1 MVALTDSRT
10 SLEERLG
17 FAPQSALFARAVT
30 HSSFSGEHDVESNE
44 RLEFLGDAVVNLA
57 IADAILRD
65 YPQLNEGSGSL
76 ARSRVVNEEA
86 LANVA
91 KEIGVPE
98 VLILGKGEA
107 KSGGASRPSLL
118 ADAFEA
124 LIGALYLERGPDF
137 AVRTAQELLADTLA
151 EAARSPLVSD
161 AKSQL
166 RQWAEAQ
173 GFGPPVYDVTVTG
186 PDHDPTFHVR
196 VTVEHAVVGEA
207 TGRSKKAAEI
217 AAALAAWEGRRNA

>member
-1 MVALTDSRT
+1 VVALTDTRT

-17 FAPQSALFARAVT
+17 FAPQSVLFARAVT

-57 IADAILRD
+57 VADAILRD
-65 YPQLNEGSGSL
+65 YPELNEGSGSL
-76 ARSRVVNEEA
+76 ARSRVVNEES
-86 LANVA
+86 LAAVA
-91 KEIGVPE
+91 REIGVPG
-98 VLILGKGEA
+98 VLLLGKGEA
-107 KSGGASRPSLL
+107 KSGGAMRPSLL

-124 LIGALYLERGPDF
+124 LIGALYLERGADV
-137 AVRTAQELLADTLA
+137 AVAMAQDLLGPTLA
-151 EAARSPLVSD
+151 VAARSPLVSD

-166 RQWAEAQ
+166 RQWAEAHD
-173 GFGPPVYDVTVTG
+173 FGPPHYEVTVTG

-196 VTVEHAVVGEA
+196 VIVDHAVMGEA

>member
-1 MVALTDSRT
+1 VVALTDSRT

>member
-1 MVALTDSRT
+1 VVALTDTRT

-17 FAPQSALFARAVT
+17 FAPQSALFARALT

-76 ARSRVVNEEA
+76 ARSRVVNEDS
-86 LANVA
+86 LAAVA
-91 KEIGVPE
+91 REIGVPE
-98 VLILGKGEA
+98 ALLLGKGEA
-107 KSGGASRPSLL
+107 KSGGSTRPSLL

-124 LIGALYLERGPDF
+124 LMGALYLERGAEF
-137 AVRTAQELLADTLA
+137 AVTTAQILLASTLA

-173 GFGPPVYDVTVTG
+173 GFGPPIYDVTVTG
-186 PDHDPTFHVR
+186 PDHDPTFIVR
-196 VTVEHAVVGEA
+196 VTVDHAVVGEA

-217 AAALAAWEGRRNA
+217 AAALIAWEGRRNA

>member
-1 MVALTDSRT
+1 MVALTDTRT
-10 SLEERLG
+10 SLAERLG
-17 FAPQSALFARAVT
+17 FAPDSSLFLRAVT

-65 YPQLNEGSGSL
+65 YPELNEGSGSL
-76 ARSRVVNEEA
+76 ARSRVVNEES
-86 LANVA
+86 LAAVA
-91 KEIGVPE
+91 ADMGIAD
-98 VLILGKGEA
+98 VLRLGKGEA
-107 KSGGASRPSLL
+107 KSGGATRPSLL

-124 LIGALYLERGPDF
+124 LIGALYLERG
-137 AVRTAQELLADTLA
+137 ATVAIALAQELLGDALA
-151 EAARSPLVSD
+151 HAARSPLASD

-166 RQWAEAQ
+166 RQWAESQ
-173 GFGPPVYDVTVTG
+173 GFGPPHYDVSVTG

-196 VTVEHAVVGEA
+196 VTVDHALVGAA
-207 TGRSKKAAEI
+207 TGRSKKAAEL

>member
-1 MVALTDSRT
+1 MVALTDT
-10 SLEERLG
+10 PVSLAERLG
-17 FAPQSALFARAVT
+17 FEAQSALFERAVT
-30 HSSFSGEHDVESNE
+30 HSSYSGEHDVESNE

-76 ARSRVVNEEA
+76 ARSRVVNEES
-86 LANVA
+86 LAAVA
-91 KEIGVPE
+91 REIGVPD
-98 VLILGKGEA
+98 VLRLGKGEA
-107 KSGGASRPSLL
+107 KSGGSTRPSLL

-124 LIGALYLERGPDF
+124 IIGALYLERGAHA
-137 AVRTAQELLADTLA
+137 AVQAVQELLAEALA
-151 EAARSPLVSD
+151 EAARSRLVSD

-166 RQWAEAQ
+166 RQWAESQ
-173 GFGPPVYDVTVTG
+173 GFGPPNYEVSVTG

-196 VTVEHAVVGEA
+196 VTVDHAVVGEA

-217 AAALAAWEGRRNA
+217 AAALVAWEGRRNA

>member
-1 MVALTDSRT
+1 MVALIDTRT

-17 FAPQSALFARAVT
+17 FAPASALFARALT
-30 HSSFSGEHDVESNE
+30 HSSYAGEHGVESNE

-65 YPQLNEGSGSL
+65 YPHLNEGSGSL
-76 ARSRVVNEEA
+76 ARSRVVNEES
-86 LANVA
+86 LAAVA
-91 KEIGVPE
+91 REIGVPDA
-98 VLILGKGEA
+98 LLLGKGEA
-107 KSGGASRPSLL
+107 KSGGSSRPSLL

-124 LIGALYLERGPDF
+124 LIGALYLERGADV
-137 AVRTAQELLADTLA
+137 AVRAAQDLLADTLT

-173 GFGPPVYDVTVTG
+173 GFGPPSYDVTVTG

-196 VTVEHAVVGEA
+196 VTVDHAVVGEA